1 MCPRDFVKHNFWNNN
16 YWIPFL
22 NFFLSLCEFFLTVN
36 YINGIANM
44 YKKMSLIYG
53 GGKEEEDKKKSNL
66 DKQLEYQKNK
76 LKLLQEN

>member
-1 MCPRDFVKHNFWNNN
+1 VQVYNLADRGFVTLTIYMERNLCAREFVTYNFWDNK

-22 NFFLSLCEFFLTVN
+22 NFFLSLCEFGLTIN

-53 GGKEEEDKKKSNL
+53 GGKEDDAKK
-66 DKQLEYQKNK
+66 
-76 LKLLQEN
+76 